1 MNGDDIDTL
10 DLKILTLLQQDARI
24 PFQEIA
30 RELNVS
36 GGTVHVRYN
45 KLKEHEVIKG
55 SRLLIDYGKLG
66 YDVSAFIGVNLH
78 NAGDYRAVL
87 EQLKS
92 MPEITEAHYTT
103 GSYSIF
109 IKVVAK
115 STRGL
120 HAFLTGKLQT
130 LKEIQSTETFISL
143 DIPVERD
150 VPLV

>member
-1 MNGDDIDTL
+1 MNSDDIDKL
-10 DLKILTLLQQDARI
+10 DRKILTVLQQDART
-24 PFQEIA
+24 PFQEMS

-45 KLKEHEVIKG
+45 KLKDHGVIKG
-55 SRLLIDYGKLG
+55 SKLLIDYGKLG
-66 YDVSAFIGVNLH
+66 YDVTAFIGVNLH

-87 EQLKS
+87 EKLKN

-103 GSYSIF
+103 GTYSIF

-115 STRGL
+115 STTGL
-120 HAFLTGKLQT
+120 HTFLTEKLQT

-143 DIPVERD
+143 DIPVQRD
-150 VPLV
+150 VSLM